1 MQKRLL
7 PVCRICVFF
16 FSILNLSTNGCAP
29 SSTIRMPQNL
39 PPVVREYKHMSIAS
53 WKTNLIDTQIHLA
66 KGDFFSILVD
76 AYYKRYSLVIKVEQE
91 YIYTDY
97 YSTAPVSGNLR
108 IGSYQR
114 NRKDSIG
121 VDIIVW
127 QKKDWPQIVDFFKI
141 IAKNTP
147 ENIQI
152 ANALSDADRYKEIYL
167 AEIKASREIDEI
179 KLEIGQ
185 LAEQLPEEKGQ
196 MAERPSG
203 QKADQQQTAAT
214 HTDLEK
220 QEKIAL
226 LELKLAKLTENLAQ
240 FEEMKRQLENE
251 RKKSSLL
258 IQELAEKEKSE
269 KELITRLQHGSKA
282 PPFILI
288 VSPDNESQVEFDTI
302 YLQGVVEDD
311 LGLSG
316 LEFLVND
323 KPLEESAVRGIRPTE
338 KGHLKRLDFK
348 QRIALQEGANKII
361 VRATDTDALSAEKV
375 LFVHYA
381 QKRSNIWAVVI
392 GINTYPRIRQLKYA
406 VNDARLFY
414 EYLVKYTHV
423 PQENVTLL
431 LDREATLT
439 QIRSALGTRL
449 KSIAGKDDMVIIFFA
464 GHGATEKDVMS
475 PDGDGLEKYL
485 LPYDANPQD
494 LYATALPMREISHIF
509 KRIQAERLVFIADSC
524 YSGASGGRTIDITGI
539 RASIS
544 DNFMDRIATGKGRVI
559 MTASGAN
566 EVSVENEQF
575 EHGVFTYYLVEG
587 LKGEADADG
596 DGFITVDEAYLC
608 VSDKVPQAT
617 GQEQHPIKKG
627 TVEGRLILGIVQ

>member
-7 PVCRICVFF
+7 PVRGICVFLF
-16 FSILNLSTNGCAP
+16 PILNLFTNGCAP
-29 SSTIRMPQNL
+29 SPAIRMPENL
-39 PPVVREYKHMSIAS
+39 PPVVREYKHMSIAP
-53 WKTNLIDTQIHLA
+53 WKTNLIDTEIHLA

-76 AYYKRYSLVIKVEQE
+76 AYYKRYSLAIKVEQE

-97 YSTAPVSGNLR
+97 YSTAPLSGNLK
-108 IGSYQR
+108 IGSYHR

-141 IAKNTP
+141 IAESTP
-147 ENIQI
+147 QNIQI
-152 ANALSDADRYKEIYL
+152 ANALSDAKRYKEIYL
-167 AEIKASREIDEI
+167 AEMKTSREIDAI
-179 KLEIGQ
+179 KLEIGH
-185 LAEQLPEEKGQ
+185 LEGKPPEEKGQ
-196 MAERPSG
+196 MAEMPSG
-203 QKADQQQTAAT
+203 QKADQQTAAT
-214 HTDLEK
+214 QADLEK
-220 QEKIAL
+220 QEKISL
-226 LELKLAKLTENLAQ
+226 LESKLTELTENLAQ
-240 FEEMKRQLENE
+240 FEEMKQQLENE
-251 RKKSSLL
+251 RKKSSQL

-269 KELITRLQHGSKA
+269 KELITRLKHGSKA

-288 VSPDNESQVEFDTI
+288 VSPDNESQVEFNTI

-311 LGLSG
+311 LGLTE

-323 KPLEESAVRGIRPTE
+323 KPLEESAVRGISAKE
-338 KGHLKRLDFK
+338 KEHLKRLDFK
-348 QRIALQEGANKII
+348 QRIALEKGTNKIT
-361 VRATDTDALSAEKV
+361 VRATDTDALSTEKV

-392 GINTYPRIRQLKYA
+392 GIDTYPHIRQLKYA
-406 VNDARLFY
+406 VDDARLFY
-414 EYLVKYTHV
+414 EYLVKYTHI
-423 PQENVTLL
+423 PQRNVTLL
-431 LDREATLT
+431 SDHEATLT
-439 QIRSALGTRL
+439 QIRSALGTQL

-485 LPYDANPQD
+485 LPYDANPED

-509 KRIQAERLVFIADSC
+509 KRIQSERLVFIADSC

-544 DNFMDRIATGKGRVI
+544 DSFMDRIATGKGRVI

-566 EVSVENEQF
+566 EVSVENDHLG
-575 EHGVFTYYLVEG
+575 HGVFTYYLVEG
-587 LKGEADADG
+587 LKGKADADG
-596 DGFITVDEAYLC
+596 DGLITVDEAYLY

-627 TVEGRLILGIVQ
+627 TVEGRLILGIIQ

>member
-7 PVCRICVFF
+7 PVCGICVFLF
-16 FSILNLSTNGCAP
+16 PILNLFTNGCAP
-29 SSTIRMPQNL
+29 SPAIRMPENL
-39 PPVVREYKHMSIAS
+39 PPVVREYKHMSIAP
-53 WKTNLIDTQIHLA
+53 WKINLIDTEIHLA

-76 AYYKRYSLVIKVEQE
+76 AYYKRYSLAIKVEQE

-97 YSTAPVSGNLR
+97 YSTAPLSGNLK
-108 IGSYQR
+108 IGSYHR

-141 IAKNTP
+141 IAESTP
-147 ENIQI
+147 ENTQI
-152 ANALSDADRYKEIYL
+152 ANALSDAKRYKEIYL
-167 AEIKASREIDEI
+167 AEMKTSREIDAI
-179 KLEIGQ
+179 KLEIGH
-185 LAEQLPEEKGQ
+185 LEGKPPEEKDQ
-196 MAERPSG
+196 MAEMPSG
-203 QKADQQQTAAT
+203 QKADQQTAAT
-214 HTDLEK
+214 QADLEK
-220 QEKIAL
+220 HEKISL
-226 LELKLAKLTENLAQ
+226 LESKLTELTENLAQ
-240 FEEMKRQLENE
+240 FEEMKQQLENE
-251 RKKSSLL
+251 RKKSSQL

-269 KELITRLQHGSKA
+269 KELITRLKHGSKA

-288 VSPDNESQVEFDTI
+288 VSPDNESQVEFNTI

-311 LGLSG
+311 LGLTE

-323 KPLEESAVRGIRPTE
+323 KPLEENAVRGISAKE
-338 KGHLKRLDFK
+338 KEHLKRLDFK
-348 QRIALQEGANKII
+348 QRIALEKGTNKIT
-361 VRATDTDALSAEKV
+361 VRATDTDALSTEKV

-392 GINTYPRIRQLKYA
+392 GIDTYPHIRQLKYA
-406 VNDARLFY
+406 VDDARLFY
-414 EYLVKYTHV
+414 EYLVKYTHI
-423 PQENVTLL
+423 PQRNVTLL
-431 LDREATLT
+431 SDHEATLT
-439 QIRSALGTRL
+439 QIRSALGTQL

-485 LPYDANPQD
+485 LPYDANPED

-509 KRIQAERLVFIADSC
+509 KRIQSERLVFIADSC

-544 DNFMDRIATGKGRVI
+544 DSFMDRIATGKGRVI

-566 EVSVENEQF
+566 EVSVENDHLG
-575 EHGVFTYYLVEG
+575 HGVFTYYLVEG
-587 LKGEADADG
+587 LKGKADADG
-596 DGFITVDEAYLC
+596 DGLITVDEAYLY

-627 TVEGRLILGIVQ
+627 TIEGRLILGIIQ

>member
-7 PVCRICVFF
+7 PVCGICVFLF
-16 FSILNLSTNGCAP
+16 PILNLFTNGCAP
-29 SSTIRMPQNL
+29 SPAIRMPENL
-39 PPVVREYKHMSIAS
+39 PPVVREYKHMSIAP
-53 WKTNLIDTQIHLA
+53 WKTNLIDTEIHLA

-76 AYYKRYSLVIKVEQE
+76 AYYKRYSLAIKVEQE

-97 YSTAPVSGNLR
+97 YSTAPISGNLK
-108 IGSYQR
+108 IGSYHR

-141 IAKNTP
+141 IAESTP
-147 ENIQI
+147 ENTQI
-152 ANALSDADRYKEIYL
+152 ANALSDAKRYKEIYL
-167 AEIKASREIDEI
+167 AEMKTSREIDAI
-179 KLEIGQ
+179 KLEIGH
-185 LAEQLPEEKGQ
+185 LEGKPPEEKDQ
-196 MAERPSG
+196 MAEMPSG
-203 QKADQQQTAAT
+203 QKADQQTAAT
-214 HTDLEK
+214 QADLEK
-220 QEKIAL
+220 QEKISL
-226 LELKLAKLTENLAQ
+226 LESKLAKLTENLAQ
-240 FEEMKRQLENE
+240 FEEMKQQLENE
-251 RKKSSLL
+251 RKKSSQL

-269 KELITRLQHGSKA
+269 KELITRLKHGSKA

-288 VSPDNESQVEFDTI
+288 VSPDNESQVEFNTI

-311 LGLSG
+311 LGLTE

-323 KPLEESAVRGIRPTE
+323 KPLEESAVRGISAKE
-338 KGHLKRLDFK
+338 KEHLKRLDFK
-348 QRIALQEGANKII
+348 QRIALEKGTNKIT
-361 VRATDTDALSAEKV
+361 VRATDTDALSTEKV

-392 GINTYPRIRQLKYA
+392 GIDTYPHIRQLKYA
-406 VNDARLFY
+406 VDDARLFY
-414 EYLVKYTHV
+414 EYLVKYTHI
-423 PQENVTLL
+423 PQRNVTLL
-431 LDREATLT
+431 SDHEATLT
-439 QIRSALGTRL
+439 QIRSALGTQL

-485 LPYDANPQD
+485 LPYDANPED

-509 KRIQAERLVFIADSC
+509 KRIQSERLVFIADSC

-544 DNFMDRIATGKGRVI
+544 DSFMDRIATGKGRVI

-566 EVSVENEQF
+566 EVSVENDHLG
-575 EHGVFTYYLVEG
+575 HGVFTYYLVEG
-587 LKGEADADG
+587 LKGKADADG
-596 DGFITVDEAYLC
+596 DGLITVDEAYLY

-627 TVEGRLILGIVQ
+627 TVEGRLILGIIQ

>member
-7 PVCRICVFF
+7 PVRGICVFLF
-16 FSILNLSTNGCAP
+16 PILNLFTNGCAP
-29 SSTIRMPQNL
+29 SPAIRMPENL
-39 PPVVREYKHMSIAS
+39 PPVVREYKHMSIAP
-53 WKTNLIDTQIHLA
+53 WKTNLIDTEIHLA

-76 AYYKRYSLVIKVEQE
+76 AYYKRYSLAIKVEQE

-97 YSTAPVSGNLR
+97 YSTAPLSGNLK
-108 IGSYQR
+108 IGSYHR

-141 IAKNTP
+141 IAESTP
-147 ENIQI
+147 QNIQI
-152 ANALSDADRYKEIYL
+152 ANALSDAKRYKEIYL
-167 AEIKASREIDEI
+167 AEMKTSREIDAI
-179 KLEIGQ
+179 KLEIGH
-185 LAEQLPEEKGQ
+185 LEGKPPEEKGQ
-196 MAERPSG
+196 MAEMPSG
-203 QKADQQQTAAT
+203 QKADQQTAAT
-214 HTDLEK
+214 QADLEK
-220 QEKIAL
+220 QEKISL
-226 LELKLAKLTENLAQ
+226 LESKLTELTENLAQ
-240 FEEMKRQLENE
+240 FEEMKQQLENE
-251 RKKSSLL
+251 RKKSSQL
-258 IQELAEKEKSE
+258 IRELAEKEKSE
-269 KELITRLQHGSKA
+269 KELITRLKHGSKA

-288 VSPDNESQVEFDTI
+288 VSPDNESQVEFNTI

-311 LGLSG
+311 LGLTE

-323 KPLEESAVRGIRPTE
+323 KPLEESAVRGISAKE
-338 KGHLKRLDFK
+338 KEHLKRLDFK
-348 QRIALQEGANKII
+348 QRIALEKGTNKIT
-361 VRATDTDALSAEKV
+361 VRATDTDALSTEKV

-392 GINTYPRIRQLKYA
+392 GIDTYPHIRQLKYA
-406 VNDARLFY
+406 VDDARLFY
-414 EYLVKYTHV
+414 EYLVKYTHI
-423 PQENVTLL
+423 PQRNVTLL
-431 LDREATLT
+431 SDHEATLT
-439 QIRSALGTRL
+439 QIRSALGTQL

-485 LPYDANPQD
+485 LPYDANPED

-509 KRIQAERLVFIADSC
+509 KRIQSERLVFIADSC

-544 DNFMDRIATGKGRVI
+544 DSFMDRIATGKGRVI

-566 EVSVENEQF
+566 EVSVENDHLG
-575 EHGVFTYYLVEG
+575 HGVFTYYLVEG
-587 LKGEADADG
+587 LKGKADADG
-596 DGFITVDEAYLC
+596 DGLITVDEAYLY

-627 TVEGRLILGIVQ
+627 TVEGRLILGIIQ

>member
-1 MQKRLL
+1 MQKHFLSL
-7 PVCRICVFF
+7 CRICVFLF
-16 FSILNLSTNGCAP
+16 PILTLFTNGCAP
-29 SSTIRMPQNL
+29 PPAVRMPEN
-39 PPVVREYKHMSIAS
+39 PPLVVREYKHMSIAP
-53 WKTNLIDTQIHLA
+53 WKTNLIDTGIHLA
-66 KGDFFSILVD
+66 TGDFFSILVD

-97 YSTAPVSGNLR
+97 YSTAPVSGNLQ
-108 IGSYQR
+108 IGSYHR

-127 QKKDWPQIVDFFKI
+127 QKKDWPQIVDFFKLL
-141 IAKNTP
+141 AESAP
-147 ENIQI
+147 ENMQI
-152 ANALSDADRYKEIYL
+152 ANALSDANKYKEIYL
-167 AEIKASREIDEI
+167 AEIKTSREIDQI

-185 LAEQLPEEKGQ
+185 LEEKPPQERDQ
-196 MAERPSG
+196 MAETPG
-203 QKADQQQTAAT
+203 GHKADQQTAAT
-214 HTDLEK
+214 HTDSEK

-226 LELKLAKLTENLAQ
+226 LESKLAKLTENLAQ

-258 IQELAEKEKSE
+258 IEELAEKEKSE
-269 KELITRLQHGSKA
+269 KELISRLQHGSKA

-288 VSPDNESQVEFDTI
+288 VSPDNESEVEFNTV

-311 LGLSG
+311 LGLTG

-323 KPLEESAVRGIRPTE
+323 KPLEESAVRGISAKE
-338 KGHLKRLDFK
+338 KQHLKRLDFK
-348 QRIALQEGANKII
+348 QRITLQKGTNKIT
-361 VRATDTDALSAEKV
+361 VRATDTDALSAEKIV
-375 LFVHYA
+375 SVYYA
-381 QKRSNIWAVVI
+381 PKRSNIWAVVI
-392 GINTYPRIRQLKYA
+392 GINTYPHIRRLKYA
-406 VNDARLFY
+406 VDDALLFS
-414 EYLVKYTHV
+414 EYLVKYTHI

-431 LDREATLT
+431 SDHEATLT
-439 QIRSALGTRL
+439 QIRSTLGTRL
-449 KSIAGKDDMVIIFFA
+449 KSVAGKDDMVIIFFA

-485 LPYDANPQD
+485 LPYDANPED

-524 YSGASGGRTIDITGI
+524 YSGASGGRTIDITGT
-539 RASIS
+539 RANIS
-544 DNFMDRIATGKGRVI
+544 DGFMDRVAAGKGRII

-566 EVSVENEQF
+566 EVSAENDHLG
-575 EHGVFTYYLVEG
+575 HGVFTYYLVEG
-587 LKGEADADG
+587 LKGKADADG
-596 DGFITVDEAYLC
+596 DGLITVDEAYLY

-627 TVEGRLILGIVQ
+627 TVEGRLILGIIQ